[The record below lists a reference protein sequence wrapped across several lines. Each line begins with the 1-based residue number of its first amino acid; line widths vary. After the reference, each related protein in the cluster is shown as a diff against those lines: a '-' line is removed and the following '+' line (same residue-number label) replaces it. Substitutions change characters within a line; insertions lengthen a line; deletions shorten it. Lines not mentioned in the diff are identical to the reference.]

1 MTYTTK
7 TIDGVSVPL
16 SAAEI
21 AELDARDAAWAAGK
35 PARDKAA
42 ANAAILAEIAAI
54 ELLALRP
61 MRELRRAQE
70 HGGVPAAD
78 VTFAKKKIETL
89 DDAIAALRARL
100 SP

>member
-7 TIDGVSVPL
+7 IIDGVSVPL

-61 MRELRRAQE
+61 MRELRRARE
-70 HGGVPAAD
+70 HGDVPAAD
-78 VTFAKKKIETL
+78 AAFAGRRLKVL

-100 SP
+100 RP